1 MNTELNFKTIGS
13 RIQQYRIER
22 KMTQEELSE
31 IIGTNQKH
39 ISRIESGMHRS
50 NLDTIV
56 AIARTLHISVDILIA
71 DFDDSTDESTL
82 KLIMDEIRGM
92 DATQLNMLRDS
103 ITMIK
108 KYK

>member
-1 MNTELNFKTIGS
+1 MNTELNFKTIGN
-13 RIQQYRIER
+13 RIQQYRIEQ
-22 KMTQEELSE
+22 KMTQEELAES
-31 IIGTNQKH
+31 IGTNQKH

-56 AIARTLHISVDILIA
+56 AIARTLRISVDILIA

>member
-1 MNTELNFKTIGS
+1 MNTELNFKTIGN

-22 KMTQEELSE
+22 KMTQEELAES
-31 IIGTNQKH
+31 IGTNQKH

-56 AIARTLHISVDILIA
+56 AIARTLRISVDILIA
-71 DFDDSTDESTL
+71 DFNDSTDESTL
-82 KLIMDEIRGM
+82 KLLMDEIRGM

-103 ITMIK
+103 IAMIK

>member
-1 MNTELNFKTIGS
+1 MNTELNFKTIGN
-13 RIQQYRIER
+13 RIQKYRIER
-22 KMTQEELSE
+22 KMTQEELAE

-50 NLDTIV
+50 NLDTVV
-56 AIARTLHISVDILIA
+56 AIAKALHISVDTLIA
-71 DFDDSTDESTL
+71 NFDDSTDESTL
-82 KLIMDEIRGM
+82 KLFMDEIRGM

-103 ITMIK
+103 IAMIK

>member
-1 MNTELNFKTIGS
+1 MNTELNFKTIGN

-22 KMTQEELSE
+22 KMTQEELAES
-31 IIGTNQKH
+31 IGTNQKH

-56 AIARTLHISVDILIA
+56 AIARTLRISVDILIA

-82 KLIMDEIRGM
+82 KLLMDEIRGM

-103 ITMIK
+103 IAMIK